1 MEYTILVQKAGGLF
15 GTDFA
20 QAAQQLAAAVN
31 EAILDGWEPQ
41 GGLAIGQTGGT
52 ETPYLMQAMVR
63 YAEDDLEDAQLD
75 EPLP

>member
-20 QAAQQLAAAVN
+20 QAAQLLAATVN
-31 EAILDGWEPQ
+31 EAILNGWEPQ
-41 GGLAIGQTGGT
+41 GGLAIGQTSGT

-63 YAEDDLEDAQLD
+63 YSDEDLQDDLLD